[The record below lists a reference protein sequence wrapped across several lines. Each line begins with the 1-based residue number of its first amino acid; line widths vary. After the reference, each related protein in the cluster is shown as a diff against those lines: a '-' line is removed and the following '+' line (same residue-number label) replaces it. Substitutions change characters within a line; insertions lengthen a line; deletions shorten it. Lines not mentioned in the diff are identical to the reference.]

1 MDKAREGSRLRRLGR
16 ISLFT
21 VACCGFNPAALA
33 ASKVFKLYV
42 IVVIENKGEDDPP
55 RSGFFRVLIHHS
67 DFSSCVNPS

>member
-1 MDKAREGSRLRRLGR
+1 MVKMEVKVDKAREGSRLRRLGR

-21 VACCGFNPAALA
+21 VACCGFNPVALA

-55 RSGFFRVLIHHS
+55 HS
-67 DFSSCVNPS
+67 DFSSCLNPSL